1 MSFGGS
7 GGQARAAKKAAAQ
20 QVAMAQAGI
29 DYGKQNYSYITKLL
43 EPFITGG
50 TEAFGAQGDILGLNG
65 KNAENMAIED
75 IQNSPYYMT
84 TAKQGE
90 DAILQNAS
98 ATGGLRGG
106 NTEGALAQF
115 RPELLQQFI
124 QQHLANLGNLSN
136 TGVQTAGVQTQ
147 AAGNVSN
154 LIAGLLG
161 QQGAAQAGGTIAAGN
176 RSSNGFKNALS
187 LGGTIA
193 GFF

>member
-115 RPELLQQFI
+115 RPALLQQFI
-124 QQHLANLGNLSN
+124 QQHLDNLSGLTD
-136 TGVQTAGVQTQ
+136 TGVKTADVQTQ
-147 AAGNVSN
+147 AAGNVSK
-154 LIAGLLG
+154 LIADLLG

-176 RSSNGFKNALS
+176 RSSNGFQNAF
-187 LGGTIA
+187 GVAGTVA